1 MGAIVKKIV
10 GDHSVDPDFKEFTM
24 EDNAD
29 SKVHV
34 HMGYIRLD
42 MYREDYNR
50 FYDGMMRS
58 YDILKERHGWD
69 D

>member
-1 MGAIVKKIV
+1 MGKIVKKIV
-10 GDHSVDPDFKEFTM
+10 GDHSVDPNYEEFTM
-24 EDNAD
+24 EALAEN
-29 SKVHV
+29 KVHV

-50 FYDGMMRS
+50 FYDGMIRS
-58 YDILKERHGWD
+58 YDILKERYGWD